1 MSTMTRYTE
10 FRSRG
15 LSRSFLSFSFSFSFS
30 FFYDSLENTALLEI
44 IDLAFFVT
52 RHAFDRV
59 VKEKKSFTRVI
70 VTLVPCE
77 TNYPFILSFCS
88 IYIYIYIYIYIC
100 L

>member
-1 MSTMTRYTE
+1 MSTMTGYTE

-15 LSRSFLSFSFSFSFS
+15 LEILFFFSFL

-44 IDLAFFVT
+44 IDLAFFAT
-52 RHAFDRV
+52 RLIAKRV

-88 IYIYIYIYIYIC
+88 IYIY

>member
-1 MSTMTRYTE
+1 MTRYTE

-15 LSRSFLSFSFSFSFS
+15 LSRSFLSFSFSFSI
-30 FFYDSLENTALLEI
+30 FYDSLENTALLEI

-88 IYIYIYIYIYIC
+88 IYTYIC

>member
-1 MSTMTRYTE
+1 MTRYTE

-15 LSRSFLSFSFSFSFS
+15 LEILFFFF
-30 FFYDSLENTALLEI
+30 FFYDSLENTGPPRNNRSRV
-44 IDLAFFVT
+44 FC
-52 RHAFDRV
+52 RAFDRA
-59 VKEKKSFTRVI
+59 VKEKKSFTRVV

-88 IYIYIYIYIYIC
+88 IY

>member
-15 LSRSFLSFSFSFSFS
+15 LEILFFFLSF

-44 IDLAFFVT
+44 IDLAFFAT
-52 RHAFDRV
+52 RLIAKRV

-88 IYIYIYIYIYIC
+88 IYIY